1 MERWLNRMTEEK
13 VTLKII
19 NWLKNNK
26 WIILSFDFPQ
36 SGTGHIFHPGEQTNN
51 KLNSFIPDIIAVKD
65 NTSIFIENKNR
76 YVLSD
81 FVKQNE
87 LKNNIEK
94 YNSVNEFLAD
104 YNIKNIYF
112 GIGMPLYSYRNHK
125 DSNTD
130 LVDFILGVEDN
141 NLTVIFNQANINFLD

>member
-1 MERWLNRMTEEK
+1 MNCMTEEK
-13 VTLKII
+13 VTLKTIT
-19 NWLKNNK
+19 WLKNNK

-36 SGTGHIFHPGEQTNN
+36 SGTGHIFHPEESMNN

-65 NTSIFIENKNR
+65 TTAIFIENKNR

-87 LKNNIEK
+87 IKNNIEK
-94 YNSVNEFLAD
+94 YNSINEFLAD

-112 GIGMPLYSYRNHK
+112 GIGMPLYSYKKHK
-125 DSNTD
+125 DSNSK
-130 LVDFILGVEDN
+130 LVDFILGVEEN
-141 NLTVIFNQANINFLD
+141 NLKIIFNKAEINFLD